1 MPCMLHTTSQQHV
14 PEISGHLPLFPPPCH
29 LPLPLPT
36 LPHPPFPNPT
46 PSPSPS
52 ALSRVPD
59 MPVCC
64 QMLCPRA
71 ACTASMPPTI
81 ALPCAA
87 RTRLSCPA
95 LTCCP
100 APPANA
106 LPCTL
111 PATRTRASP
120 PLPSIPHA
128 DLPYSPRDVCPAAR
142 ALPCL
147 APLAACAPAA
157 SALPAAVPARC
168 LHSQC
173 TARTLSAPPL
183 RALPALQ
190 LLLSYWCRLPRAC
203 PALPWTGALLLLRCC
218 YWCTAAAAARLLLP
232 PALLLPPELLL
243 PLELLLLPALLLRW
257 CCC

>member
-1 MPCMLHTTSQQHV
+1 
-14 PEISGHLPLFPPPCH
+14 
-29 LPLPLPT
+29 
-36 LPHPPFPNPT
+36 
-46 PSPSPS
+46 
-52 ALSRVPD
+52 

-203 PALPWTGALLLLRCC
+203 PALPWTGDVPLVLPPTAAALGAAATRVHCPALPFPALAPPCPECC
-218 YWCTAAAAARLLLP
+218 YVATTTCAATACATVGPAEPPCHAAFAAAAAAT
-232 PALLLPPELLL
+232 ALATATAAVIAAMATPTVL
-243 PLELLLLPALLLRW
+243 A
-257 CCC
+257 